1 MENNQE
7 KKQTVLSLI
16 QPTGTPTL
24 GNYLGALKNWKNM
37 SDGYD
42 CFFGVAD
49 LHSITVRPNPA
60 DLRRRTTEMYAL
72 LLALGL
78 DPHKNTVFVQSHVP
92 AHAQL
97 AWILDCYTQFG
108 EASRMTQFKDKS
120 EKHPDNVNVGLF
132 AYPVLM
138 AADILL
144 YQTDFV
150 PIGIDQKQHLEITR
164 NIVDRFNGLYGN
176 TFKLPEPFIGKS
188 GAKIMSLQEPNKK
201 MSKSDTNPKAFISV
215 LDDDNTIMKKIKSA
229 VTDSEARVYKKDG
242 KDGVNNLMG
251 IYSCCTG
258 KTDEEIEKEFEILDE
273 SGTKAGCVCLK
284 LNEILYFE
292 YIKRSRKAAII
303 MEDCRYE
310 CECTFENLVE
320 ELQPYDFAVNHRGC
334 LINVRHI
341 EKIQG
346 FHIYLDNGKELS
358 LAQKRSSDFREEMNK
373 FLQKTQRR
381 E

>member
-1 MENNQE
+1 MEYAEE
-7 KKQTVLSLI
+7 KKKIVLSAI

-37 SDGYD
+37 CNDYN
-42 CFFGVAD
+42 CFYAVAD
-49 LHSITVRPNPA
+49 LHSITVRPDPK
-60 DLRRRTTEMYAL
+60 DLKRRTLEMYAL

-78 DPHKNTVFVQSHVP
+78 DPEKNTVFVQSQVP

-150 PIGIDQKQHLEITR
+150 PIGVDQKQHLEITR
-164 NIVDRFNGLYGN
+164 DIADRFNTLYGD
-176 TFKLPEPFIGKS
+176 TFKMPEPFIGKT
-188 GAKIMSLQEPNKK
+188 GAKVMSLQEPSKK
-201 MSKSDTNPKAFISV
+201 MSKSDTNAKSSISV
-215 LDDDNTIMKKIKSA
+215 LDDDNTIMKRIRSA
-229 VTDSEARVYKKDG
+229 VTDSEAKVYYADG

-258 KTDEEIEKEFEILDE
+258 KSFQEIQKEFEGKGYGDFKSAVGE
-273 SGTKAGCVCLK
+273 AVCSELRP
-284 LNEILYFE
+284 LRDRFNE
-292 YIKRSRKAAII
+292 
-303 MEDCRYE
+303 
-310 CECTFENLVE
+310 
-320 ELQPYDFAVNHRGC
+320 
-334 LINVRHI
+334 LINDKPYLEECMQKGA
-341 EKIQG
+341 EKASYFAERTLKKVMKKVG
-346 FHIYLDNGKELS
+346 FYQI
-358 LAQKRSSDFREEMNK
+358 
-373 FLQKTQRR
+373 
-381 E
+381 